1 MFPFSHVL
9 LNFTDDSSYWW
20 VCPNSHWQNFPNPT
34 QLSQSAAEKMV
45 FCELDI
51 RQSGWPWWMVVQFP
65 TSSLGRLAQEMYH
78 KKIRN
83 WNKNSKYP
91 CDLKILGFSG
101 SLPQY
106 HKGARNLR
114 FAATESPSI
123 GNKLKIPGM
132 NHAVLHLLP
141 ESFRIKKKMF
151 QHHPNMCFW
160 SVFDRPK
167 NCQDLFWESE
177 NLKKIVDWVVK
188 LGSLSSWIHV
198 AGPPE
203 GSQCHGKVSIW
214 FLWPT
219 TSSVSFL
226 RIPPSKR
233 GPYKRSRK
241 FGVYLS

>member
-141 ESFRIKKKMF
+141 ESFRIKKK
-151 QHHPNMCFW
+151 CFNTTQTC
-160 SVFDRPK
+160 VFEVFLIGPK
-167 NCQDLFWESE
+167 IARIFF
-177 NLKKIVDWVVK
+177 
-188 LGSLSSWIHV
+188 GSLKIWKKLWTGWSNSV
-198 AGPPE
+198 AYPHGYMLLGLLKGPNVMGKFQYDSCGPP
-203 GSQCHGKVSIW
+203 HRL
-214 FLWPT
+214 FL
-219 TSSVSFL
+219 F
-226 RIPPSKR
+226 
-233 GPYKRSRK
+233 
-241 FGVYLS
+241 